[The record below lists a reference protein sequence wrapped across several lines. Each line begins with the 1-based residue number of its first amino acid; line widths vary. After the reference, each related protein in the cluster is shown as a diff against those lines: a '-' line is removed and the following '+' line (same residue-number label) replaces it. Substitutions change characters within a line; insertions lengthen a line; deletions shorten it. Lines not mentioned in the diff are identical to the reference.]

1 MEQHDLIGWIVIGLI
16 AGGLAGRVVEGG
28 GFGCLGDLVVGVAG
42 AIVGG
47 ILVDHL
53 SPDAHYGF
61 LGSIVVAFI
70 GACLLL
76 SVLRLLSGGRRL
88 GGGRSP
94 HWERWDRRRW

>member
-1 MEQHDLIGWIVIGLI
+1 MEQQHDLIGWIVIGLV
-16 AGGLAGRVVEGG
+16 AGALAGRVVEGS
-28 GFGCLGDLVVGVAG
+28 GFGLLGDLVIGVAG

-47 ILVDHL
+47 ILVEHL

-76 SVLRLLSGGRRL
+76 SVLRML
-88 GGGRSP
+88 GGGRHLGGRRGMYVRHRR
-94 HWERWDRRRW
+94 HW